1 MIATRT
7 VKTSLC
13 VSLKEEKKLHKKCFC
28 WK

>member
-13 VSLKEEKKLHKKCFC
+13 VSLKEEK
-28 WK
+28 